1 MLAGSSAFAALAAFG
16 HLSGARL
23 VQAQGTTKYD
33 IVDFGALTQ
42 GVRIPNGSR
51 LLYGGFTD
59 IASDGTSFGK
69 IGVSEERFSP
79 ALWNAEGKLKK
90 LKSSTY
96 GGVVN
101 ALNAN
106 GDAAGQLFA
115 EINGGDYQTINKPA
129 AWIGGDMTELPLP
142 APAYEGGESN
152 GTATGIS
159 DDGVIVGN
167 GNGYQL
173 RWVNGSPEI
182 IVAPDQTSLSTLII
196 NASGAMAAS
205 LYNYQDEK
213 PLSKVARF
221 DGTTFTVINPPAGT
235 EQFNQNAVAI
245 NGKKVILA
253 SI

>member
-1 MLAGSSAFAALAAFG
+1 MNGMTRRSMLAGSSAFAALAAVG
-16 HLSGARL
+16 HLPGAQL
-23 VQAQGTTKYD
+23 VRAQGSTKYD
-33 IVDFGALTQ
+33 LVDFGALTQ
-42 GVRIPNGSR
+42 GVRIPDGSR
-51 LLYGGFTD
+51 LLYGGFTG

-79 ALWNAEGKLKK
+79 ALWNLEGKLKK

-96 GGVVN
+96 GGVVR

-115 EINGGDYQTINKPA
+115 AINGGDYNTINKPA
-129 AWIGGDMTELPLP
+129 AWIGGDLTELPLP
-142 APAYEGGESN
+142 DPAYAGGESN
-152 GTATGIS
+152 GVANGIS
-159 DDGVIVGN
+159 DDGVIVGS

-182 IVAPDQTSLSTLII
+182 IVAPDQTSLSPIYI
-196 NASGAMAAS
+196 NASGSMATS

-221 DGTTFTVINPPAGT
+221 DGTTFTVINSPAGP
-235 EQFNQNAVAI
+235 EQFGHTALAI
-245 NGKKVILA
+245 
-253 SI
+253 